1 MGNRSQRR
9 RLFIDYPV
17 QGTLLV
23 RAVFFWMVTIISQV
37 LMVLFFA
44 VMTSDSVADFNLR
57 GQQLWWHLELAML
70 ASALILPAILLDF
83 LRLSHRWVGPIY
95 RLRASLQAL
104 NRGEAVKPI
113 AFRDG
118 DFWQELANEFNHAA
132 EELNRLRGAE
142 AGTVAFKDLDAK
154 SDAEAIGA

>member
-9 RLFIDYPV
+9 RLFIDFPV

-23 RAVFFWMVTIISQV
+23 RAVLFWMVTVISQAI
-37 LMVLFFA
+37 MVLLFT
-44 VMTSDSVADFNLR
+44 VMTSDSIGDLQ
-57 GQQLWWHLELAML
+57 GQQTWWFLQLNLL
-70 ASALILPAILLDF
+70 ASALLLPAILLDL

-104 NRGEAVKPI
+104 NRGEPVEPI

-118 DFWQELANEFNHAA
+118 DFWQELAKEFSQAA
-132 EELNRLRGAE
+132 EELNRLRAAE
-142 AGTVAFKDLDAK
+142 AASDAVNRDVDAK
-154 SDAEAIGA
+154 SEAEPIGA